1 MFGLKKEKIKDIHE
15 FHPLNVEIEDRP
27 INPLGPV
34 ILWIVVAIITFG
46 VLWLFFAKIDVVVS
60 ARGQV
65 IPTGEI
71 KILQPI
77 ETGVISK
84 INIKEGDYI
93 TKGQVL
99 MQIDPSVTE
108 TSLDTKERNLD
119 VLNLQIIR
127 LEALINNKP
136 LFLNSNLNEAKEE
149 EKLYLVQKNSLEEG
163 LSRYEMKLAQTK
175 SQYQSSL
182 SDKSRLSMLLL
193 KDEERLKK
201 LETVLD
207 IIARKDYEDLQKN
220 ILNEKEQENMA
231 SFKVDESKKRII
243 EIEQEKNSFISEFKD
258 TKYQELLNLKKELRN
273 LQSQINVIN
282 AIKFQNQKQSI
293 ISPTDGYVAK
303 LMINTIGGV
312 VSPAEKLISIV
323 PKDSPLI
330 VKVNVLNQDIGF
342 IKKDMNSKIK
352 IDTFSFQKYG
362 FFEGKII
369 NVGNF
374 SIDDE
379 KLGAVYEVKIEPN
392 GKTLNVEG
400 KERYLEAGM
409 SVTAEIKVG
418 KRRVIEFFI
427 YPIIQYLD
435 EGLSV
440 R

>member
-119 VLNLQIIR
+119 VLNLQITR

-193 KDEERLKK
+193 KDEERLRK

-231 SFKVDESKKRII
+231 SFKVDESKKRIR

-293 ISPTDGYVAK
+293 VSPTDGYVAK

-342 IKKDMNSKIK
+342 IKKEMNSKIK

-362 FFEGKII
+362 FFEGENRNKSETFHFCRFGTRGFVQKDSRRLI

-379 KLGAVYEVKIEPN
+379 KLGPVYEVKIRTKWENFKCRRKRAIPRS
-392 GKTLNVEG
+392 
-400 KERYLEAGM
+400 RYECN
-409 SVTAEIKVG
+409 S
-418 KRRVIEFFI
+418 R
-427 YPIIQYLD
+427 D
-435 EGLSV
+435 
-440 R
+440 

>member
-27 INPLGPV
+27 INPLGRA
-34 ILWIVVAIITFG
+34 ILWIVVSIMTFG
-46 VLWLFFAKIDVVVS
+46 VLWLIFAKIDVVVS

-99 MQIDPSVTE
+99 MQIDPSVTQ
-108 TSLDTKERNLD
+108 TSLDVKERNLD

-258 TKYQELLNLKKELRN
+258 TKYQELLTLKKELRN
-273 LQSQINVIN
+273 LQSEIN

-379 KLGAVYEVKIEPN
+379 KLGPVYEVKIEPN

>member
-27 INPLGPV
+27 INPLGRA
-34 ILWIVVAIITFG
+34 ILWIVVSIMTFG
-46 VLWLFFAKIDVVVS
+46 VLWLIFAKIDVVVS

-119 VLNLQIIR
+119 VLNLQITR

-193 KDEERLKK
+193 KDEERLRK

-273 LQSQINVIN
+273 LQSEINV
-282 AIKFQNQKQSI
+282 IKFQNQKQSI

-312 VSPAEKLISIV
+312 VTPAEKLISIV

-342 IKKDMNSKIK
+342 VKNDMNSKIK

>member
-34 ILWIVVAIITFG
+34 ILGIVVAIITFG

-77 ETGVISK
+77 KTGVISK

-119 VLNLQIIR
+119 VLNLQITR

-193 KDEERLKK
+193 KDEERLRK

-258 TKYQELLNLKKELRN
+258 TKYQELLTLKKELRN
-273 LQSQINVIN
+273 LQSQINMLN
-282 AIKFQNQKQSI
+282 AIKIQNQKQTI

-323 PKDSPLI
+323 PKDAPLI
-330 VKVNVLNQDIGF
+330 VKVNVLDQDIGF
-342 IKKDMNSKIK
+342 VKNDMNSKIK
-352 IDTFSFQKYG
+352 VENLLSF
-362 FFEGKII
+362 
-369 NVGNF
+369 
-374 SIDDE
+374 
-379 KLGAVYEVKIEPN
+379 L
-392 GKTLNVEG
+392 L
-400 KERYLEAGM
+400 
-409 SVTAEIKVG
+409 
-418 KRRVIEFFI
+418 
-427 YPIIQYLD
+427 IQ
-435 EGLSV
+435 
-440 R
+440 

>member
-1 MFGLKKEKIKDIHE
+1 MFSSIYSKYSFLFVVIKNIMNE
-15 FHPLNVEIEDRP
+15 SRRYFMSLN
-27 INPLGPV
+27 
-34 ILWIVVAIITFG
+34 
-46 VLWLFFAKIDVVVS
+46 
-60 ARGQV
+60 
-65 IPTGEI
+65 
-71 KILQPI
+71 
-77 ETGVISK
+77 
-84 INIKEGDYI
+84 
-93 TKGQVL
+93 
-99 MQIDPSVTE
+99 
-108 TSLDTKERNLD
+108 
-119 VLNLQIIR
+119 
-127 LEALINNKP
+127 
-136 LFLNSNLNEAKEE
+136 
-149 EKLYLVQKNSLEEG
+149 
-163 LSRYEMKLAQTK
+163 
-175 SQYQSSL
+175 
-182 SDKSRLSMLLL
+182 
-193 KDEERLKK
+193 
-201 LETVLD
+201 

-273 LQSQINVIN
+273 LQSEIN

-312 VSPAEKLISIV
+312 VTPAEKLISIV

-379 KLGAVYEVKIEPN
+379 KLGPVYEVKIEPN

>member
-1 MFGLKKEKIKDIHE
+1 MS
-15 FHPLNVEIEDRP
+15 LN
-27 INPLGPV
+27 
-34 ILWIVVAIITFG
+34 
-46 VLWLFFAKIDVVVS
+46 
-60 ARGQV
+60 
-65 IPTGEI
+65 
-71 KILQPI
+71 
-77 ETGVISK
+77 
-84 INIKEGDYI
+84 
-93 TKGQVL
+93 
-99 MQIDPSVTE
+99 
-108 TSLDTKERNLD
+108 
-119 VLNLQIIR
+119 
-127 LEALINNKP
+127 
-136 LFLNSNLNEAKEE
+136 
-149 EKLYLVQKNSLEEG
+149 
-163 LSRYEMKLAQTK
+163 
-175 SQYQSSL
+175 
-182 SDKSRLSMLLL
+182 
-193 KDEERLKK
+193 
-201 LETVLD
+201 
-207 IIARKDYEDLQKN
+207 IIARKNYGELQKN

-258 TKYQELLNLKKELRN
+258 TKYQELLTLKKELRN

-312 VSPAEKLISIV
+312 VTPAEKLISIV

-379 KLGAVYEVKIEPN
+379 KLGPVYEVKIEPN

-400 KERYLEAGM
+400 KERYLESGM

>member
-15 FHPLNVEIEDRP
+15 FHPLNIEIEDRP
-27 INPLGPV
+27 INPLGRS
-34 ILWIVVAIITFG
+34 ILWIVVSIMTFG
-46 VLWLFFAKIDVVVS
+46 VLWLIFAKIDVVVS

-108 TSLDTKERNLD
+108 TSLDTKERNLE

-193 KDEERLKK
+193 RDEERLKK

-273 LQSQINVIN
+273 LQSEINV
-282 AIKFQNQKQSI
+282 IKFQNQKQSI

-342 IKKDMNSKIK
+342 VKNDMNSKIK

-379 KLGAVYEVKIEPN
+379 KLGPVYEVKIEPN

-427 YPIIQYLD
+427 YPII
-435 EGLSV
+435 
-440 R
+440 